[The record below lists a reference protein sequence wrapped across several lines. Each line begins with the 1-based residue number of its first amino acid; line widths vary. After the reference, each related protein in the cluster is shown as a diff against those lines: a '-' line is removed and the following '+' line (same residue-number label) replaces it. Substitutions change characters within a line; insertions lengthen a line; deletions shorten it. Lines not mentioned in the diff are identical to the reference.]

1 MAGGAGGGLDLGA
14 VCRGAAGAFAG
25 GQAVLVGTCRRGRAW
40 PAATRAAK
48 WPARLLLSV
57 PAMHPRGCHR
67 EMVDGREQQKHR
79 DSRADA
85 QREHLFR
92 QGGAEVST
100 VT

>member
-1 MAGGAGGGLDLGA
+1 
-14 VCRGAAGAFAG
+14 
-25 GQAVLVGTCRRGRAW
+25 
-40 PAATRAAK
+40 
-48 WPARLLLSV
+48 
-57 PAMHPRGCHR
+57 
-67 EMVDGREQQKHR
+67 MVDGREQQKHR